1 MESLKTKKSAT
12 FSEKLLKVN
21 MVMKKSISK
30 LETIAI
36 LLVNAEVLY
45 KAYIT

>member
-1 MESLKTKKSAT
+1 MESLKRKKSAT

-21 MVMKKSISK
+21 MLMKKSILK

-36 LLVNAEVLY
+36 Y
-45 KAYIT
+45 